1 MTNDRRNRFNND
13 NEGDSGF
20 KDAPVPNSEDMFETN
35 NADFE
40 EDTSNL
46 IDFFKYPKEKRKIAE
61 FVEKTYKEY
70 ERESVE
76 RQVSRVENERKSNVE
91 GETPYYKPGHIGSLV
106 YEYMNMVGVESS
118 FVSGLQHTKSSLTKS
133 IQQRVDEI
141 NTLLRGVGG
150 FNRQIKPSFSR
161 CSVIYLE
168 QEDPRN
174 HHRERVIFTI
184 NIADFELHLAMD
196 GGAKT
201 EVLEDGRTLQR
212 WVWDDAV
219 NNLSTIVSNTGL
231 KPKYVKNDKETC
243 HLSMRQYLVPRNKK
257 TPDEFF
263 EFDLKYCDEDTRKK
277 LKEDFK
283 KEAGSYETRIK
294 KLEKKIYGRF
304 TKERTREDLS
314 AELIRVKKDYEFF
327 LATHPDPDQMDTGLI
342 FSIHSNTMK
351 DYSLTK
357 DKMQVIMTKFILS
370 VSRIAEDRSMDKQL
384 SNLPTQRSKYRDS
397 LNEESA

>member
-1 MTNDRRNRFNND
+1 MTDDRRNRFNDEVDEDKGSKAAPISNSD
-13 NEGDSGF
+13 NI
-20 KDAPVPNSEDMFETN
+20 FEPDDR
-35 NADFE
+35 DFE
-40 EDTSNL
+40 GDTSNL

-70 ERESVE
+70 ERESIE
-76 RQVSRVENERKSNVE
+76 RQIARVENERKSNQE
-91 GETPYYKPGHIGSLV
+91 GHTPYYKPGHIGPLL
-106 YEYMNMVGVESS
+106 YEYLNMVGVESS

-174 HHRERVIFTI
+174 THRERVIFTI
-184 NIADFELHLAMD
+184 NISEVELHMAMD
-196 GGAKT
+196 DNARN
-201 EVLEDGRTLQR
+201 EILDDGRSLQR

-243 HLSMRQYLVPRNKK
+243 HLTMRQYLVPKNKK

-263 EFDLKYCDEDTRKK
+263 EFDLKYCDENNRKK
-277 LKEDFK
+277 LKDEFK
-283 KEAGSYETRIK
+283 RESAQYLDRIK
-294 KLEKKIYGRF
+294 KLEKKLYGRF
-304 TKERTREDLS
+304 TKEHARELLS
-314 AELIRVKKDYEFF
+314 MELIRAKKEYEFF
-327 LATHPDPDQMDTGLI
+327 VATHPDPDQMDSGLI
-342 FSIHSNTMK
+342 FSIYSNTMK

-370 VSRIAEDRSMDKQL
+370 VSRIAEDKSMDKQL
-384 SNLPTQRSKYRDS
+384 SNLPTQRSKYRPG
-397 LNEESA
+397 ESA